1 MEAGESLELARGDF
15 ILARYLDENVCLAT
29 VVLIEDDV
37 QWPLKNDEPSVKL
50 EALHYL
56 FSLQMETME
65 SHSWRTMEA
74 VWAFWSHCFVS
85 THVFLRRQHHQLEVH
100 EILSGKSLL
109 QMLNIITIFRPRL
122 LLDIMVR
129 LSTGSSIVAL
139 LPLARFSLITDHCFF
154 RFLRGCSG
162 VLVKIIY
169 EKN

>member
-74 VWAFWSHCFVS
+74 VWA
-85 THVFLRRQHHQLEVH
+85 
-100 EILSGKSLL
+100 SGL
-109 QMLNIITIFRPRL
+109 I
-122 LLDIMVR
+122 
-129 LSTGSSIVAL
+129 AL
-139 LPLARFSLITDHCFF
+139 
-154 RFLRGCSG
+154 
-162 VLVKIIY
+162 
-169 EKN
+169 